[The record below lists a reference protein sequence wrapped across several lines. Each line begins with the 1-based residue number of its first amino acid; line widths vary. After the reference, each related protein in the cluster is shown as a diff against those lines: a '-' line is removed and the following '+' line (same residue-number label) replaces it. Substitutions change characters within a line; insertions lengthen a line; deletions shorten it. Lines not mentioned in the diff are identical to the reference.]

1 MGPRSLTR
9 ERRRARDFCAEIG
22 GCHAILIKESL
33 TLDSDVGFDSYAG
46 VGSDSLTRDRRN
58 RSGRAIP
65 MQKSEAG
72 RGSYARAGGGHAIPM
87 PESEVGSDSY
97 AGIGGVSKSCTLDLY
112 LNPTTMWCRSVSA
125 SWGCFF
131 LLPAAQGGAGGI
143 YRWTF
148 RWRVLRS
155 MGVEGGADGPGG
167 CHWGWTTSEL
177 YLDCERKDSRSLTYL
192 VLYLSSR

>member
-125 SWGCFF
+125 SWGCFSCYRLHRVEPVEF
-131 LLPAAQGGAGGI
+131 IAGPSGGGCCDLWEWREGQMGQEAATGAG
-143 YRWTF
+143 R
-148 RWRVLRS
+148 
-155 MGVEGGADGPGG
+155 P
-167 CHWGWTTSEL
+167 
-177 YLDCERKDSRSLTYL
+177 
-192 VLYLSSR
+192 LSFILIVSAKIRAR